1 MTPAFAQA
9 FFHSAGPKF
18 LAFVAVPAVRALLVG
33 CAAGLA
39 LAALRV
45 KRPPARLQVWT
56 AVLCAAL
63 AMPLLGIIL
72 PRTPFAIPART
83 IESVSREIPLPVW
96 HSILERGKLAAKPAV
111 EEAQMPSAQETGN
124 SLLSSHAAGTG
135 LFHSGAAARSKNHGE
150 IVRFAGTRFAHNGGQ
165 RTYLPLLHKSSV
177 ANGFGANVKSASVP
191 EEAWPGAPAAM
202 PVMPAP
208 VIDVVAQRGST
219 PAKMAGTLA
228 GVALVIYGLIAF
240 VLIARLFASVWF
252 SRKLSRAARAIEPLY
267 FGGANDEQNVQA
279 REALR
284 VLRLR
289 SAIAGLKSAPALKES
304 AALAVPATIGVAHP
318 AILLPLNWRVWS
330 SEQLD
335 AILAHEISH
344 VARRDALTQALS
356 LVHRAIFWF
365 SPLAWWLDRQL
376 TELAEQA
383 SDEAALAGG
392 ADRTRYAETLLGFF
406 AQLENAPGRIWWQ
419 GVSMAKKS
427 HAGRAE
433 RRVDRIL
440 AWTGSR
446 STRKWFA
453 LAVVACAAPV
463 IFLAASL
470 HPVIAYGQDKTQSD
484 GQNVIM
490 PGGPKAPAL
499 PKAPKGGV
507 TAPAIPAAPQGG
519 VPAVPAM
526 APAPRSGV
534 QGGVAAPAIAP
545 IPGTPVAPSTP
556 APSRGVVGH
565 GPTATAPSAPALM
578 PVPGA
583 SARPPIVPGPI
594 AGVVGYGPAT
604 PPPNPALAPTG
615 PRTVRP
621 SISTPN
627 ASTVPMAPVTSI
639 SAMVSDAPV
648 AAVAGV
654 GTPAPQANEDE
665 RAQSAELQKELA
677 DLRKQVAVDAEQV
690 HQAKEQLAK
699 AENSAQGSAN
709 DQVRSAEANLREAQA
724 KVDRA
729 QERLERIQE
738 RIEEIADG
746 RAENRAEE
754 MAQRAQEIARR
765 DAQRKQEIDERAMEQ
780 AERAQRDAE
789 RVQDAAERDQQSMT
803 VSGHSNVTINGR
815 YSSGWGPR
823 YVMLI
828 GPKDVSMSGSDE
840 DLQHAMRLHEKVG
853 KDMIWF
859 EHDEKSY
866 IITDPAF
873 IAKARALFAPEDAL
887 AKQQDELG
895 RQQNA
900 LGQQQ
905 DALGEQMDKVTVKP
919 PDVSDELRQI
929 QARLKELQSTGA
941 TQSELGRIQS
951 ELGALQSRVGR
962 VQSQAGVQQSGIGRQ
977 QAELGRKQATLGRQ
991 QAELGRQQAAI
1002 SKEAN
1007 RQLRSMFDDAMA
1019 KGIAKPE

>member
-1 MTPAFAQA
+1 MTPALAHA
-9 FFHSAGPKF
+9 TSTF
-18 LAFVAVPAVRALLVG
+18 LAYLAEPAVRSLLVG
-33 CAAGLA
+33 G
-39 LAALRV
+39 LAALALLALRV
-45 KRPPARLQVWT
+45 NRAPVRLQVWT

-63 AMPLLGIIL
+63 AMPFLGILL
-72 PRTPFAIPART
+72 PRMPLAIPASA
-83 IESVSREIPLPVW
+83 IEKVSRDLLLPVW
-96 HSILERGKLAAKPAV
+96 QPILERGKQRNQPPAQFTDANAANAASILRAENFQQNTPRRF
-111 EEAQMPSAQETGN
+111 AQANTATPRRASYI
-124 SLLSSHAAGTG
+124 
-135 LFHSGAAARSKNHGE
+135 AAATPSHFRRITQQQNSPADS
-150 IVRFAGTRFAHNGGQ
+150 F
-165 RTYLPLLHKSSV
+165 
-177 ANGFGANVKSASVP
+177 
-191 EEAWPGAPAAM
+191 APASM
-202 PVMPAP
+202 PVMPLPA
-208 VIDVVAQRGST
+208 VSVVAPPGI
-219 PAKMAGTLA
+219 PPVKMVIPIALGIYA
-228 GVALVIYGLIAF
+228 FVALVLL
-240 VLIARLFASVWF
+240 VRLFAGVWL
-252 SRKLSRAARAIEPLY
+252 SGKLGRAAREVEPLY
-267 FGGANDEQNVQA
+267 FTGANDEHNVQA

-284 VLRLR
+284 VLRMR
-289 SAIAGLKSAPALKES
+289 SAIAGLSKAPALKES
-304 AALAVPATIGVAHP
+304 AAISVPATIGVAHP

-344 VARRDALTQALS
+344 VARRDALTQTAS
-356 LVHRAIFWF
+356 LAHRAIFWF

-446 STRKWFA
+446 TTRKGFA
-453 LAVVACAAPV
+453 LALVAFAAPV

-490 PGGPKAPAL
+490 PGGPKAPVL

-507 TAPAIPAAPQGG
+507 TSPAIPAAPQGG

-545 IPGTPVAPSTP
+545 IPGTPVPPSTP

-699 AENSAQGSAN
+699 AENLAQGSAN

-738 RIEEIADG
+738 RIEKIADAS
-746 RAENRAEE
+746 AENRAEE
-754 MAQRAQEIARR
+754 MAQRAQE
-765 DAQRKQEIDERAMEQ
+765 M
-780 AERAQRDAE
+780 AQRDAE

-895 RQQNA
+895 RQQDA

-929 QARLKELQSTGA
+929 QARLKELQATGA

>member
-18 LAFVAVPAVRALLVG
+18 LAFVAVPAARALLVG
-33 CAAGLA
+33 CAAALA

-83 IESVSREIPLPVW
+83 IESVSRQIPLPVW
-96 HSILERGKLAAKPAV
+96 RSILERGKLAAKPAV
-111 EEAQMPSAQETGN
+111 EEAQMPSAQETGK
-124 SLLSSHAAGTG
+124 SLPSSPAGGTG
-135 LFHSGAAARSKNHGE
+135 LFHSGKGHGE
-150 IVRFAGTRFAHNGGQ
+150 TVHFAGMRFGQNGGE
-165 RTYLPLLHKSSV
+165 RTYLPLLHKSGV

-191 EEAWPGAPAAM
+191 EEAWPGAPAEM
-202 PVMPAP
+202 PVMPLP
-208 VIDVVAQRGST
+208 VTAVVAQRGGT
-219 PAKMAGTLA
+219 PPQMAGTLA
-228 GVALVIYGLIAF
+228 GVALVIYGFIAF
-240 VLIARLFASVWF
+240 VLMARLFAGVWF

-267 FGGANDEQNVQA
+267 FRGANDEQNVQA

-304 AALAVPATIGVAHP
+304 AALAVPATIGVARP
-318 AILLPLNWRVWS
+318 AILLPLNWRAWS

-344 VARRDALTQALS
+344 VARRDALTQTAS
-356 LVHRAIFWF
+356 LAHRAIFWF

-440 AWTGSR
+440 AWTGSHQ
-446 STRKWFA
+446 TRKWFA

-484 GQNVIM
+484 EKNVIM

-499 PKAPKGGV
+499 PKAPKGGI
-507 TAPAIPAAPQGG
+507 TAPAIAPAPQGG
-519 VPAVPAM
+519 VPAVPAI
-526 APAPRSGV
+526 APAPRGGV
-534 QGGVAAPAIAP
+534 QGGVVAPAIAP
-545 IPGTPVAPSTP
+545 APGTPAPAATP
-556 APSRGVVGH
+556 APGQGVEVAGPMPAAPRGGVVT
-565 GPTATAPSAPALM
+565 PTMPPA
-578 PVPGA
+578 
-583 SARPPIVPGPI
+583 
-594 AGVVGYGPAT
+594 
-604 PPPNPALAPTG
+604 PNPALAPAG

-621 SISTPN
+621 STPIPN
-627 ASTVPMAPVTSI
+627 ASAAPMAAFTSI
-639 SAMVSDAPV
+639 SSMAPAASV

-654 GTPAPQANEDE
+654 GTRAPQANQDE
-665 RAQSAELQKELA
+665 QAQSAELENEIQEA
-677 DLRKQVAVDAEQV
+677 RKQIAADKEQV
-690 HQAKEQLAK
+690 RRAKEDLAK
-699 AENSAQGSAN
+699 AQASAQGSDT
-709 DQVRSAEANLREAQA
+709 DQVRSAEANVRDAQA

-729 QERLERIQE
+729 EDRFERIQE
-738 RIEEIADG
+738 RIQKILEARAD
-746 RAENRAEE
+746 RHAVEQAQHAQE
-754 MAQRAQEIARR
+754 MAQR
-765 DAQRKQEIDERAMEQ
+765 DAQRKQEMDERAMEQ

-789 RVQDAAERDQQSMT
+789 RVQNEAERDQQSMT
-803 VSGHSNVTINGR
+803 ISGSSNITINGR

-866 IITDPAF
+866 IITDPVF

-895 RQQNA
+895 RQQDA

-929 QARLKELQSTGA
+929 QARLKELQTTGA